1 MPLMYADSDGYVA
14 PPKKKPEEEALPKP
28 PGFTPAAQYQYAD
41 SPIPGVDPFRLAQAS
56 DAFRRAQN
64 DINQRRL
71 GMLTDAGFRAK
82 GFDEATGMATDV
94 EVDPT
99 SMYGGFQQMLD
110 QQARQSMAA
119 EEEGAGRGFTGGLAN
134 QAASRLR
141 YEHGGQ
147 SRQFGSA
154 LTRALSGLSQD
165 WLGAKNT
172 YNDTLWQAKLDAARM
187 AIDAGQFTPVGAI
200 GDDTNGAATDDFV
213 ASQTPAAVARAKT
226 LAKKLTPAENALHV
240 RSVALNKKYGLGP
253 DPAEKALAARSKALN
268 KKHNLGRR

>member
-1 MPLMYADSDGYVA
+1 MANYIPSNRPDGLT
-14 PPKKKPEEEALPKP
+14 EEEWRRQVSPNAANLPASV
-28 PGFTPAAQYQYAD
+28 TPKAVNPYEYAD

-56 DAFRRAQN
+56 DAFKRAQN

-71 GMLTDAGFRAK
+71 GLLTDAGFRAK
-82 GFDEATGMATDV
+82 GFDETTGMATDV

-110 QQARQSMAA
+110 QQARASMAA

-147 SRQFGSA
+147 SRQFGTA

-165 WLGAKNT
+165 WLGAKTN
-172 YNDTLWQAKLDAARM
+172 YDNTLWEAKLDAARL
-187 AIDAGQFTPVGAI
+187 AIDAQQFTPVG
-200 GDDTNGAATDDFV
+200 DTSNAVATNDFV
-213 ASQTPAAVARAKT
+213 SQQTPAAVARAKT
-226 LAKKLTPAENALHV
+226 LVKKLTPPKIVNQRTMETAATMNA
-240 RSVALNKKYGLGP
+240 KK
-253 DPAEKALAARSKALN
+253 
-268 KKHNLGRR
+268 KKGR

>member
-1 MPLMYADSDGYVA
+1 MAGYSMFGEDGQPLPNTTAA
-14 PPKKKPEEEALPKP
+14 PAAEAPKP
-28 PGFTPAAQYQYAD
+28 YQYAD

-71 GMLTDAGFRAK
+71 GLLTDAGFRAR

-99 SMYGGFQQMLD
+99 SIYGGFQQMLD
-110 QQARQSMAA
+110 QQARASMAA
-119 EEEGAGRGFTGGLAN
+119 EEEGAGRGFSGGLAN

-226 LAKKLTPAENALHV
+226 LAKKLTPAEKALNV

-253 DPAEKALAARSKALN
+253 DPAEKALAARSAALN
-268 KKHNLGRR
+268 KRYGLGRR